1 MFEEQAEKQSTE
13 TKPASNTKLDKLT
26 KPTTNQSEQGPS
38 DGQTPKANKKTHQTG
53 TRVPVKCH
61 SNRRKRQP
69 LENQKAK
76 PNNMANEKKEY
87 QKTERSPSR
96 YHRHH
101 CRNQTCRHLFRWKAN
116 LGKKVTN
123 WSRKMSRNSEHA

>member
-1 MFEEQAEKQSTE
+1 MFAEQAEKQNTE
-13 TKPASNTKLDKLT
+13 TKPASNTRLDNLT

-38 DGQTPKANKKTHQTG
+38 DGQTPKANKETHQTG

-76 PNNMANEKKEY
+76 PNNMAKEKKEY
-87 QKTERSPSR
+87 QKTEK
-96 YHRHH
+96 YHLHGTTDTIVGIR
-101 CRNQTCRHLFRWKAN
+101 RVDIFFD
-116 LGKKVTN
+116 GKRT
-123 WSRKMSRNSEHA
+123 SEKK